1 MLQLMKSK
9 PIETAWVMLM
19 ALTVGT
25 MVFGRVTT
33 TGSLGAIFLTALAFV
48 TFFKARIIL
57 RQYLHL
63 SRAPGWAATYDTFVA
78 VVLICVVGLFL
89 IGNAQG

>member
-1 MLQLMKSK
+1 MLAYMKSR
-9 PIETAWVMLM
+9 PIEAAWIMLM

-25 MVFGRVTT
+25 MFFGRVTT
-33 TGSLGAIFLTALAFV
+33 TGRVGAIFLVALAMV

-57 RQYLHL
+57 RRYLHL
-63 SRAPGWAATYDTFVA
+63 NRAPGWAATYDTFVA